1 MKRVRGV
8 ESAHV
13 NSQESTLELQLAPQN
28 RVRLEQIRDFI
39 EQDGTKATRAVV
51 RVNGEVEKLGD
62 RWMLRPPGVST
73 SYEITGPDLKPGPVI
88 VTGEVSQLR
97 AGSGTIQIR
106 ATAVEAAQAP

>member
-8 ESAHV
+8 ESAQV
-13 NSQESTLELQLAPQN
+13 NAQEGTLDLQLAPQN

-62 RWMLRPPGVST
+62 RWILRPPGVSST
-73 SYEITGPDLKPGPVI
+73 YEIAGPDLKPGPATVA
-88 VTGEVSQLR
+88 GEVREFR

-106 ATAVEAAQAP
+106 ATRVEAAQAP